1 MVRSAVTICL
11 VPEATAGPFV
21 FHGDIVGA
29 CATAARL
36 GFDAVEVFAPDAA
49 AVKSLNLPKLL
60 GDHGLSLAALGTG
73 AGFLQRQLTLT
84 SPSAAVRAE
93 AIDFVRAMIDVAAEF
108 ESAVIVGSMQGRW
121 SPEVPREQA
130 LSYLWEAMFML
141 GDWAPPLNV
150 KLLYEP
156 LNRYETNLFTT
167 LGDAAAFVGSFP
179 HPSIELLADLFHMNI
194 EEQDI
199 AAALPAAESV
209 ADVRRGGWPLVGH
222 VHFADSNRRAA
233 GFGHTDFAPIAAALQ
248 EMNYG
253 GYVSAEVLPWP
264 DAETAAAQTMTA
276 FRQHFPRPVS

>member
-11 VPEATAGPFV
+11 VPEAAAGPFV

-49 AVKSLNLPKLL
+49 AVKALNLAKLL
-60 GDHGLSLAALGTG
+60 GDNGLSLAALGTG

-108 ESAVIVGSMQGRW
+108 ESAVIVGSMQGR
-121 SPEVPREQA
+121 STPEVARELA
-130 LSYLWEAMFML
+130 LAYLRDALFTL
-141 GDWAPPLNV
+141 GDAAPPVNV
-150 KLLYEP
+150 KLFYEP

-167 LGDAAAFVGSFP
+167 LGDAAEFVGTFP
-179 HPSIELLADLFHMNI
+179 HPSIELLADLFHMSI
-194 EEQDI
+194 EERDI
-199 AAALPAAESV
+199 AAALQAAEPI
-209 ADVRRGGWPLVGH
+209 AAAWRGGWPVVGH

-233 GFGHTDFAPIAAALQ
+233 GFGHTDFAPIAAALRG
-248 EMNYG
+248 MNYG
-253 GYVSAEVLPWP
+253 GTVSAEVLPWP
-264 DAETAAAQTMTA
+264 DAEAAAAQTMTA
-276 FRQHFPRPVS
+276 FRHHFPRPVS

>member
-11 VPEATAGPFV
+11 VPEAAAGPFV
-21 FHGDIVGA
+21 FHGDCAAA

-49 AVKSLNLPKLL
+49 AVKALNLKKLL
-60 GDHGLSLAALGTG
+60 GDNGLSLAALGTG

-93 AIDFVRAMIDVAAEF
+93 AIYFVRAMIDVAAEF
-108 ESAVIVGSMQGRW
+108 RTKVIVGSMQGRW
-121 SPEVPREQA
+121 SPEVPRNLA
-130 LSYLWEAMFML
+130 ITYLWEALF
-141 GDWAPPLNV
+141 NV
-150 KLLYEP
+150 GNQGVQLLYEP

-167 LGDAAAFVGSFP
+167 LGDAAEFVRDGFP

-199 AAALPAAESV
+199 AGALPAAESI
-209 ADVRRGGWPLVGH
+209 AAPRRGGYPLVGH
-222 VHFADSNRRAA
+222 IHFADSNRRAA
-233 GFGHTDFAPIAAALQ
+233 GFGHTDFAPITAALR
-248 EMNYG
+248 EINYD